1 MKGFLESVL
10 ESFFLESVALGRAF
24 DGMVSLEIW
33 AVEYVDAEGE

>member
-1 MKGFLESVL
+1 MDGVL
-10 ESFFLESVALGRAF
+10 EGFFLKSVPVGRVF